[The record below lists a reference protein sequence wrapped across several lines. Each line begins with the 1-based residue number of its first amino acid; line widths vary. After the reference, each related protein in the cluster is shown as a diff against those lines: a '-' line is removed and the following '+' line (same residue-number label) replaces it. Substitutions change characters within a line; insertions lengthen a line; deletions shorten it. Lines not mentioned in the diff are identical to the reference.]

1 MKSKRKSIKLMNLI
15 IILIFIIFIFFT
27 IGKAFFSENKTFTI
41 PAKIVNVETEQ
52 NSYDEIK
59 PNGLGDMNNDGK
71 ITVEDALL
79 IQEYLAEG
87 TTFTEDQKLRADT
100 NKDGDVDIN
109 DATYLQRYIELLNP
123 YDKIGPNEL
132 GDMNND
138 GNITVEDVR
147 LIQEY
152 LVKSTTFTEDQKL
165 RADTNKDGS
174 VNIHD
179 GAYLETYIV
188 IQNPYDEIEANG
200 LGDIND
206 DGNLSYKDVLLIQE
220 YLADMITF
228 TDDQQLR
235 ADTNK
240 DGSID
245 INDVNSIQKY
255 IMEQNPY
262 DKIEPN
268 GLGDINN
275 DGNINIKD
283 SLLIQEYLV
292 KLIPFT
298 DDQRLRADTN
308 KDGDVDISDAT
319 YLQRY
324 IMAQNPYDEI
334 EANRLGDIND
344 DGMID
349 DKDVTLIQE
358 YLAEGTTFTE
368 DQKLR
373 ADTNKDGLISVSD
386 VNCIKKYIESQN
398 TYDKIEPNGLGD
410 INDDGEITVEDVTLI
425 QKYLV
430 NLTTFTDD
438 QKLRAD
444 TNRDGKIDISDAT
457 CIQKYIIEQNP
468 YDEIKPNRLGDINND
483 GEITVEDVTLIQKY
497 LVDLTT
503 FTDDQK
509 LRADTNRDGKID
521 ISDAFCI
528 QKYMAEQNPYDAIKP
543 NGLGDINDDGE
554 ITVEDVTLIRQYL
567 VYLTTFTEEQKLRAD
582 TNRDGKIDISDAFC
596 IQKYMVEQN
605 PYDEIKPKGLGD
617 VNNDAIIDG
626 ADIRLIQ
633 ESLINIKTF
642 TKDQRLRADT
652 NKDAS
657 VNLSDVTLLQ
667 EHVDN
672 DNEGLYIN
680 SVTQSPTNWTNKNV
694 TLIVHAIDYG
704 GSEIE
709 YSFDG
714 GETWQ
719 SSNEYEVENNGTIEI
734 KVKNNDG
741 NTDTKSYDV
750 TNIDK
755 ITPIVSI
762 SDNIYDSGIIILA
775 DDENGSG
782 IASVKVNGNTLEKRE
797 GYTNQWIFVPEQNGT
812 YTIIVTDQAGNT
824 TTIEKV
830 VDYIDNNNHNDDNNN
845 NNNSGSNS
853 DTISNSKM
861 ENVFTSSSILPY
873 AGGFLSKIIVAFI
886 AVFGVVGIRGYTLLK
901 KYKNL

>member
-398 TYDKIEPNGLGD
+398 TYDKIEPNRLGD
-410 INDDGEITVEDVTLI
+410 IND
-425 QKYLV
+425 
-430 NLTTFTDD
+430 
-438 QKLRAD
+438 
-444 TNRDGKIDISDAT
+444 
-457 CIQKYIIEQNP
+457 
-468 YDEIKPNRLGDINND
+468 D

>member
-1 MKSKRKSIKLMNLI
+1 MKSKRKNIKLMNLI

-206 DGNLSYKDVLLIQE
+206 DGNLSYKDILLIQK

-438 QKLRAD
+438 
-444 TNRDGKIDISDAT
+444 
-457 CIQKYIIEQNP
+457 
-468 YDEIKPNRLGDINND
+468 
-483 GEITVEDVTLIQKY
+483 
-497 LVDLTT
+497 
-503 FTDDQK
+503 
-509 LRADTNRDGKID
+509 
-521 ISDAFCI
+521 
-528 QKYMAEQNPYDAIKP
+528 
-543 NGLGDINDDGE
+543 
-554 ITVEDVTLIRQYL
+554 
-567 VYLTTFTEEQKLRAD
+567 QKLRAD

-845 NNNSGSNS
+845 NNNNSGSNS